1 MISIYLLKFEN
12 NLHNPKKIKKNKI
25 KVSDILDDNFWWWL

>member
-12 NLHNPKKIKKNKI
+12 NLTKRKKINKNI
-25 KVSDILDDNFWWWL
+25 CDIFNDNFWWWL